1 MPFRM
6 PRRFINQAT
15 PALRTDRVRNACAH
29 SCLIAFAL
37 AGLLVLTATT
47 ATAGA
52 AVPGSNSRS
61 GEIRGYDYEGFY
73 GQFALSI
80 GRIDFDGGVDSDA
93 SGGFGLT
100 AGYRA
105 LPWLS
110 GEAHFQFL
118 GGQDNAD
125 DEDSQF
131 FAFTFGPK
139 IYPLGLIDVEEIPD
153 TIQPYAFIGIGG
165 GEGEID
171 GADARSSF
179 VARFI
184 LGIDVW
190 ATDNVG
196 FFVEG
201 GGLAADDD
209 DIDGAGVFSVG
220 AQYRF

>member
-1 MPFRM
+1 
-6 PRRFINQAT
+6 
-15 PALRTDRVRNACAH
+15 
-29 SCLIAFAL
+29 
-37 AGLLVLTATT
+37 
-47 ATAGA
+47 
-52 AVPGSNSRS
+52 
-61 GEIRGYDYEGFY
+61 
-73 GQFALSI
+73 
-80 GRIDFDGGVDSDA
+80 
-93 SGGFGLT
+93 
-100 AGYRA
+100 
-105 LPWLS
+105 
-110 GEAHFQFL
+110 L